1 MTSDTTKQGAGL
13 VGVGAAACAAC
24 CAGPLFG
31 VLAAAGLLAA
41 AAYITAG
48 LVGLAVVVPLTVWAI
63 RRRGQRDQCAVRTGP
78 AAVELSTKATAGS
91 SQSRGN

>member
-31 VLAAAGLLAA
+31 VLAAAGLLTA

-48 LVGLAVVVPLTVWAI
+48 LVGLAVVMPLTVWTI

-78 AAVELSTKATAGS
+78 AAVELSRKATAGS
-91 SQSRGN
+91 SQLWGN